1 MSDQYN
7 EQHIM
12 FAVDMAC
19 GHIDGHTARK
29 VIAILRKTKEAD
41 DYNTELWE
49 LCHKKA
55 RRKLLKSMK
64 GSNKK

>member
-1 MSDQYN
+1 
-7 EQHIM
+7 
-12 FAVDMAC
+12 MAC